1 MQYTLCILFI
11 LCILC
16 TLSLSKSLLMLHVIM
31 NSKTYSYLQH
41 PRSNM
46 AMPQKKLLFKFAF
59 WKAEVERMRERPQ
72 DDLMQLVQCLRSIFL
87 KKKRSI
93 LIFLSVHTI
102 SNFMFSDSDWNWVS
116 TVYLPHFLQYSLQQH
131 MFEIHLLCNHPNPL
145 HSHHH
150 LAKHIWHYRWGSG
163 RFGLSTAIMSEN
175 QN

>member
-1 MQYTLCILFI
+1 MQCTLCIS
-11 LCILC
+11 CILC
-16 TLSLSKSLLMLHVIM
+16 TASLSKSLLMLHVIM

-116 TVYLPHFLQYSLQQH
+116 TVYLPHFLQYSLVINNTCLKFTCYAIIPILYILIIILQSMFGITDEAVVGLVFQQ
-131 MFEIHLLCNHPNPL
+131 
-145 HSHHH
+145 
-150 LAKHIWHYRWGSG
+150 
-163 RFGLSTAIMSEN
+163 
-175 QN
+175 Q

>member
-1 MQYTLCILFI
+1 MCILFI

-87 KKKRSI
+87 TRKKEHSYFSQCAYNIKFHVFWFR
-93 LIFLSVHTI
+93 LKLSLNSLLASLPWLFSCHQQQ
-102 SNFMFSDSDWNWVS
+102 MFD
-116 TVYLPHFLQYSLQQH
+116 
-131 MFEIHLLCNHPNPL
+131 IHLLCNHPNPL

-150 LAKHIWHYRWGSG
+150 LAKHIWHYWWGSG